1 MLKCKV
7 NTKEFQDTI
16 TKLDVIIPNKSSLK
30 VLECIKLTVT
40 ENSMQFTATDLE
52 NYVVAKINDFE
63 TESQGS
69 VLITNIKEIIKSFKF
84 MKEAYTTIDVNQ
96 DTITLSNSNRNIK
109 MRVSADDYPNE
120 FEIADIHNK
129 YTYNTKSLHNR
140 ISKIDYA
147 RSKDNS
153 RPLFTGIHFNSIDIV
168 AVDGYRMA
176 LNKDNTLMIEKPF
189 TLAQGTVNFL
199 NKTFDKKVEKEL
211 RIAVNDKHIV
221 FEYDNLIV
229 KSRLLEGRFF
239 NYKDILP
246 KEYNS
251 LAIDT
256 KKLKENVEFLS
267 IYTKDIPYNL
277 VKMHITA
284 EKLGLQVNTEKGVFD
299 TTNDINTDKE
309 LIIGINNKY
318 LLDALKTINREEIEI
333 RFNRNINPLVIS
345 DNEGSEHLILPI
357 KIAS

>member
-7 NTKEFQDTI
+7 NTKEFQDAI
-16 TKLDVIIPNKSSLK
+16 TKLEVVIPNKSSLK

-40 ENSMQFTATDLE
+40 EDSMQLTATELE
-52 NYVVAKINDFE
+52 NYVVANINDFE
-63 TESQGS
+63 VESQGS

-84 MKEAYTTIDVNQ
+84 MKDAYTTIEVNQ
-96 DTITLSNSNRNIK
+96 DIITLSNSNRNIK
-109 MRVSADDYPNE
+109 MRISADDYPNE

-129 YTYNTKSLHNR
+129 YIYNTKSLHSR

-147 RSKDNS
+147 RSKDDT
-153 RPLFTGIHFNSIDIV
+153 RPLQTGIHFNSVDIV
-168 AVDGYRMA
+168 ALDGYRMA

-199 NKTFDKKVEKEL
+199 NETLDKKVNKEL
-211 RIAVNDKHIV
+211 RIAVNDKYII

-229 KSRLLEGRFF
+229 KSRLLEGQFF

-246 KEYNS
+246 KEYNT

-267 IYTKDIPYNL
+267 IYTKDIKCNL

-284 EKLGLQVNTEKGVFD
+284 DKLGLQANTEKGIFD

-309 LIIGINNKY
+309 LAIGLSNKY
-318 LLDALKTINREEIEI
+318 LLDALKTINRDEIEL
-333 RFNRNINPLVIS
+333 RFNRNINPLVIN
-345 DNEGSEHLILPI
+345 DNEGSEHLILPV
-357 KIAS
+357 KLAS